1 MFRCKWL
8 GQLSSTDPYSLLV
21 TKNEDVSIT
30 GRVAN
35 IDLSDYQISAK
46 ILTRDLILTALSPSI
61 IKYPNQNL
69 PQNKGKFRLDIS
81 RNITKDFSHDE
92 YCCYIFIQTPDNK
105 VVIPNSLK
113 LILRVLDNPYL
124 IPV

>member
-8 GQLSSTDPYSLLV
+8 DQLSPVDPYSLLV
-21 TKNEDVSIT
+21 TKGEDVSIT
-30 GRVAN
+30 GIIAN
-35 IDLSDYQISAK
+35 IDISDYQISAK
-46 ILTRDLILTALSPSI
+46 ILTRDLILTAFSPNI
-61 IKYPNQNL
+61 NKYPNQNL
-69 PQNKGKFRLDIS
+69 TQNKGKFRLDIS

-113 LILRVLDNPYL
+113 LVLRVLDNPFL

>member
-30 GRVAN
+30 GRIAN

-46 ILTRDLILTALSPSI
+46 ILTRDLILTALSPNV

-81 RNITKDFSHDE
+81 RNITKDFNRDE

-105 VVIPNSLK
+105 VVVPNSLK

>member
-1 MFRCKWL
+1 
-8 GQLSSTDPYSLLV
+8 
-21 TKNEDVSIT
+21 VSIT
-30 GRVAN
+30 GRIAN

-46 ILTRDLILTALSPSI
+46 ILTRDLILTALSPNV

-81 RNITKDFSHDE
+81 RNITKDFNRDE

-105 VVIPNSLK
+105 VVVPNSLK